1 MVYTQSNSRVIRRIL
16 DMYSTYLYEHRTDIK
31 DRVLKFVDNR
41 ICCRYINKVVNQM
54 KNKSVWDIPFYP
66 ELPFDK
72 KKAYK
77 ILKDCSSY
85 LIENIDKFNKI
96 RMEHISDK
104 RVIEIG
110 KQFVTLC
117 RNSRFLNIPFD
128 TKELRDKR
136 MEEDNKYWEKMDI
149 ESEMYGK
156 SIMDKFEV
164 KD

>member
-16 DMYSTYLYEHRTDIK
+16 GMYSTYLYKHRTEIK
-31 DRVLKFVDNR
+31 DRVLKFVDNI
-41 ICCRYINKVVNQM
+41 ICCKYINKVVNQM
-54 KNKSVWDIPFYP
+54 HYESVWDIPFFP

-77 ILKDCSSY
+77 ILKGCSSY

-96 RMEHISDK
+96 RMESISDK

-117 RNSRFLNIPFD
+117 RNSRFLNTPFD

-136 MEEDNKYWEKMDI
+136 DEKERKYWEKMDY
-149 ESEMYGK
+149 ESEMRDY
-156 SIMDKFEV
+156 
-164 KD
+164 